1 MKKFLQEYEKLND
14 DGKKL
19 VDVVLNGALDNPEYL
34 KATPKEELLAIK
46 QKNEEERKKQMVSDE
61 ERHQYFEGLKVE
73 SNNMSKD
80 DYLARLNELFAELP
94 TYKLRYFFLF
104 ITAKLHYDEEA
115 GAING

>member
-1 MKKFLQEYEKLND
+1 MEKFLQEYEKLND
-14 DGKKL
+14 DGRKL

-34 KATPKEELLAIK
+34 KATSKEELLAIK
-46 QKNEEERKKQMVSDE
+46 QKNEEKRKKKEIEDKQNKK
-61 ERHQYFEGLKVE
+61 YFAELKAE
-73 SNNMSKD
+73 SEIFSKD
-80 DYLARLNELFAELP
+80 DYIARLNELFAELP